1 MCMKQEDA
9 EQQSSCPCVNK
20 SNYKTTIYGTDIYI
34 GFIHIMSLE
43 YKLAQSIEEI
53 RNAEGPFSDL
63 NDFVTRV
70 NPGLEQVIL
79 LIRAGAFRFTGKK
92 KAVLLWEAHMMINK
106 TKQENIRPLFS
117 PPVRDFSL
125 PDLVQGKMEDVYD
138 EIELFRFSCHN
149 ELVRYA

>member
-1 MCMKQEDA
+1 MKQKDTGLTI
-9 EQQSSCPCVNK
+9 QLPCVNK
-20 SNYKTTIYGTDIYI
+20 STYKTTIYGTDIYL

-43 YKLAQSIEEI
+43 DKLARSIEEI
-53 RNAEGPFSDL
+53 RQAEGPFTDL

-106 TKQENIRPLFS
+106 SKPEQIRPLFS
-117 PPVRDFSL
+117 PPVKEFTL
-125 PDLVQGKMEDVYD
+125 PDLEQDKT
-138 EIELFRFSCHN
+138 R
-149 ELVRYA
+149 